1 MEVYQIIL
9 LILAVV
15 LLLIILIL
23 LLVPKKGTESSLLGD
38 LIGIIKE
45 ENFLLSKTIIKENS
59 DIKLELANSINK
71 SSKENVKDLSD
82 FKDGLKKDIL
92 ENFESLNV
100 KIEQQMERIN
110 KKVEFRLSEGFDK
123 TNKTFTNIVE
133 RLSKIDEAQKNI
145 EKLST
150 DVVSLQNVLT
160 DKKSRGTFG
169 EVQLNHILS
178 SIFGEKNDLVYQT
191 QATLSNGKIADALI
205 HVPDP
210 MGDLAV
216 DSKFPLENY
225 QRMVDREL
233 TEREILEA
241 TRKFKSDLKKHV
253 DDIASKYIIPM
264 ETSDQAVMF
273 IPAEAIFAELN
284 AYHQDVVDYAQRKRV
299 WIASPTTL
307 MSLLTTVQ
315 VLLRNVERDKYAKI
329 IQQELVRLGDEFKRY
344 QERWDKLSRSIDTVN
359 KSVKDIHTTSTKIG
373 KRFDEISQVQ
383 ITEKEESLEKELKT
397 TELVDNK

>member
-1 MEVYQIIL
+1 METYQIIL

-15 LLLIILIL
+15 LLLIILIIL
-23 LLVPKKGTESSLLGD
+23 LIPKKGSEDKLIGD
-38 LIGIIKE
+38 LTGKIKE

-71 SSKENVKDLSD
+71 SSIESVKDLSE

-92 ENFESLNV
+92 ENFEALNL

-133 RLSKIDEAQKNI
+133 RLTKIDEAQKNI

-225 QRMVDREL
+225 QRMVDKEL
-233 TEREILEA
+233 TDRQIVEA

-253 DDIASKYIIPM
+253 DDIAAKYIIPM

-273 IPAEAIFAELN
+273 VPAEAIFAELN
-284 AYHQDVVDYAQRKRV
+284 AYHQDIIDYAQRKRV

-383 ITEKEESLEKELKT
+383 LVEKEETLETEPKI
-397 TELVDNK
+397 TELVDN